1 MALIDMARAATVKVV
16 VVAKKAMAKA
26 EVAGRFALQV
36 DTMETRAVVA
46 RAAGAKLE
54 AAMVMG

>member
-1 MALIDMARAATVKVV
+1 MAVARGGGEDDGVV
-16 VVAKKAMAKA
+16 A